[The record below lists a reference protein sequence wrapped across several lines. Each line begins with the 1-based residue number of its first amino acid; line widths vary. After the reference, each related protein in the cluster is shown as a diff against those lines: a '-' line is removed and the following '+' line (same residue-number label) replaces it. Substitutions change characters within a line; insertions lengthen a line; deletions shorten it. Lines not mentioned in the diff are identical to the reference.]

1 MATPDSGSDITS
13 SQEAIARRVRT
24 EQVRLAFEFDRFRLA
39 VGLVGLLVAY
49 AALDGV
55 VSGWALYFWISL
67 TLVILVAQAGVSVA
81 YRRSADA
88 TSAPDL
94 WEKRLVGG
102 LTASGVA
109 WGLLPL
115 MLMPEH
121 SLVHQMFVIFL
132 VPTITMSRVAALQN
146 SRPAFLGFA
155 VPAIGG
161 LLVELV
167 FLREGGLYDA
177 AALGIGAF
185 TALMYFM
192 FSVLNRTSSRTLL
205 ARFENEV
212 LLAEIGQA
220 ERTVSAALAEEELM
234 FNTAPV
240 GMMYL
245 DFNGGRRITKCN
257 RMMEDIFGYGRGEL
271 VGRSVRVLYP
281 GQEEFDSQGAEI
293 LASFGSRGVHDE
305 NIAMVRK
312 DGSQVWCR
320 AIGRPVDPANLDRGV
335 IWVFEDLSQKRRAE
349 DERMRSEHRFDLA
362 TQASPAG
369 FWDWDIALD
378 RVNYSQRFRELLGY
392 SGDREFRK
400 DFDFREN
407 LHDEDRGRV
416 LESVR
421 RLLDEKVPF
430 EEVLR
435 MRCAD
440 GGFRWIQARG
450 RAEWDGQGKAVRF
463 AGAISDF
470 TLVKEREEAL
480 SRLRGELDVTRGRM
494 RDAIESVPDAF
505 ALFDSEDRLAMCNL
519 RYAERYSEHYRPED
533 IIGMS
538 FEELVRRSI
547 ALGEIIPPEYVGDVE
562 AWIAVRVER
571 HRNANGESFVYR
583 IPGDRWIQ
591 TSERGTSE
599 GGIVG
604 VRTDVTALKRAE
616 EQAQHLANHD
626 SLTGLPNRRLL
637 VDRLERYFSQARRDK
652 SLMAVL
658 LVDLDY
664 FKLINDRHGH
674 GAGDDALREIAL
686 RLRAAVREVD
696 TVARHG
702 GDEFVVALPQLSRPE
717 DALLVADKIVA
728 EVTRP
733 LEIRGE
739 RFQVSASIGI
749 SVFPRDGSDAEA
761 LIRLADDAMY
771 RMKQDGRSGVRFHS
785 EPKAQP

>member
-1 MATPDSGSDITS
+1 
-13 SQEAIARRVRT
+13 
-24 EQVRLAFEFDRFRLA
+24 
-39 VGLVGLLVAY
+39 
-49 AALDGV
+49 
-55 VSGWALYFWISL
+55 
-67 TLVILVAQAGVSVA
+67 
-81 YRRSADA
+81 
-88 TSAPDL
+88 
-94 WEKRLVGG
+94 
-102 LTASGVA
+102 
-109 WGLLPL
+109 

-146 SRPAFLGFA
+146 SPPAFIGFA

-167 FLREGGLYDA
+167 LLRDGGFYDA

-192 FSVLNRTSSRTLL
+192 FSVLNRTSTTTLM

-257 RMMEDIFGYGRGEL
+257 RMMEDIFGYERGEL

-281 GQEEFDSQGAEI
+281 SQEEFDSRGSDI
-293 LASFGSRGVHDE
+293 LASFAARGVHDE
-305 NIAMVRK
+305 NIAMVRR

-320 AIGRPVDPANLDRGV
+320 AIGRPVDPGNLDRGV
-335 IWVFEDLSQKRRAE
+335 IWVFEDLTQRRRAE
-349 DERMRSEHRFDLA
+349 EERQRSEHRFDLA
-362 TQASPAG
+362 TLASPAG
-369 FWDWDIALD
+369 FWDWDITLD
-378 RVNYSQRFRELLGY
+378 RVNYSQRFLELLGY
-392 SGDREFRK
+392 PEDGEFRK
-400 DFDFREN
+400 EFDFREN
-407 LHDEDRGRV
+407 LHDEDRARV

-421 RLLDEKVPF
+421 RLLEDRVPF
-430 EEVLR
+430 EETLR
-435 MRCAD
+435 IRCAD
-440 GGFRWIQARG
+440 GDYRWFQARAS
-450 RAEWDGQGKAVRF
+450 AEWNEHGKAMRL
-463 AGAISDF
+463 AGAISDY
-470 TLVKEREEAL
+470 TAVRQRDEAL
-480 SRLRGELDVTRGRM
+480 SRLQEELEVTRGRM

-505 ALFDSEDRLAMCNL
+505 ALFDSDDRLAMCNR
-519 RYAERYSEHYRPED
+519 RYAERYSERYRPED

-547 ALGEIIPPEYVGDVE
+547 ALGEVIPPEYGGDVDS
-562 AWIAVRVER
+562 WVAVRVER
-571 HRNANGESFVYR
+571 HRSANGESFVYR
-583 IPGDRWIQ
+583 IPGDRWVQ
-591 TSERGTSE
+591 TSERRTRD

-616 EQAQHLANHD
+616 EQARHLANHD
-626 SLTGLPNRRLL
+626 PLTGLPNRRLL

-652 SLMAVL
+652 SLVAVL

-728 EVTRP
+728 EVGRA
-733 LEIRGE
+733 LDIRGE

-749 SVFPRDGSDAEA
+749 SVFPRDGAEAEA

-785 EPKAQP
+785 EPRAPV

>member
-1 MATPDSGSDITS
+1 MATPDSGSTITS

-49 AALDGV
+49 AVLDGV

-67 TLVILVAQAGVSVA
+67 TLVILLGQAGVSVA

-88 TSAPDL
+88 ASAPDL

-146 SRPAFLGFA
+146 SRAAFLGFA

-192 FSVLNRTSSRTLL
+192 FFVLNRTSSQTLL

-220 ERTVSAALAEEELM
+220 ERTVSAALEEEELM

-281 GQEEFDSQGAEI
+281 SQKEFDSRGTEI
-293 LASFGSRGVHDE
+293 LMSFGSKGVHDE

-320 AIGRPVDPANLDRGV
+320 AIGRPVDSGNLARGV
-335 IWVFEDLSQKRRAE
+335 IWVFEDLTQKRRAE
-349 DERMRSEHRFDLA
+349 DERLRSEHRFDLA

-378 RVNYSQRFRELLGY
+378 RVKYSQRFRELLGY
-392 SGDREFRK
+392 SDEREFRK
-400 DFDFREN
+400 DFDFRAN

-421 RLLDEKVPF
+421 RLLDEKVLF
-430 EEVLR
+430 EESLR
-435 MRCAD
+435 MRCAE
-440 GGFRWIQARG
+440 GGYRWFQARG

-463 AGAISDF
+463 AGAISDL
-470 TLVKEREEAL
+470 TLAKEREQAL
-480 SRLRGELDVTRGRM
+480 SSLRGELEVTRGRM
-494 RDAIESVPDAF
+494 RDAIESVPDTF

-547 ALGEIIPPEYVGDVE
+547 ALGEIIPPEYVGNVE

-591 TSERGTSE
+591 TSERRTSE

-616 EQAQHLANHD
+616 EQAQHLSNHD
-626 SLTGLPNRRLL
+626 PLTGLPNRRLL
-637 VDRLERYFSQARRDK
+637 VDRLERYFSQARRGK

-702 GDEFVVALPQLSRPE
+702 GDEFVVVLPQLSRPE

-728 EVTRP
+728 EVARP